1 MATINIPRM
10 DVPSP
15 RMPQGRIQTFSG
27 DAQLDRAENEMA
39 GAGLDLLGALVGLGA
54 KLSAQQGQDELNR
67 VLIAYEDAKAQKI
80 AELQN
85 FPKEAQIIPDTDS
98 QDRKPDI
105 TRRTDNAQL
114 LKSLPNT
121 EDFRTW
127 RKEYLDNKALPGMK
141 SKQAKEAL
149 VNKINADS
157 IEIDAKLADFDYK
170 TSKARLADS
179 YNVRLQQDIAGGNR
193 QNAAVTVLEMQ
204 QIGMLNETDKNN
216 MLDSTFAVIKSNEVL
231 NAALQASFAKS
242 GYGDDKAGKA
252 ILEGNKTF
260 VDHKGAEREY
270 DTADA
275 KKRFD
280 AAFKD
285 QRQAFTTQMDEQY
298 ARSEDQAVQLYTA
311 GTLSNAW
318 VEKTFKD
325 IPGTSG
331 RSRQQYWLGQVKSL
345 NNGTSGKGSPMITDV
360 LNLVQNP
367 FMDKSVKQEKLLQ
380 MASKNPDGM
389 TPDDMKY
396 YSGLIEDAQ
405 KRIDP
410 SVMSTLNIFNEAK
423 TKAEAIAKKKPKE
436 GNTQLQKLYEIERST
451 LRSLADIGNETDV
464 VKRDQKV
471 KKLQDDLVKITSNL
485 KILNLYEGTSQEVG
499 DKVVIAESSGGR
511 YDIKY
516 DEKLSQMKNAY
527 SDVIAS
533 SSEGKN
539 VIKQVTE
546 YENKVLQSIFPD
558 ISSSE
563 MVRGTDGKF
572 GHVISAT
579 KIKAA
584 NAKVIG
590 GNTVVRF
597 DKDEKGNNVLQYL
610 TNSKD
615 VNNNP
620 VFQTYKIAPN
630 RSNIQSNMESIDATQ
645 NVFDK
650 LYGGF

>member
-1 MATINIPRM
+1 M
-10 DVPSP
+10 DTPSP
-15 RMPQGRIQTFSG
+15 RMPQGRIQNYSG
-27 DAQLDRAENEMA
+27 DARLDQAKDERTAA
-39 GAGLDLLGALVGLGA
+39 GMNLLGALAGLGA
-54 KLSAQQGQDELNR
+54 QLSAQNGQDEYNR
-67 VLIAYEDAKAQKI
+67 ALIAYKDAEAQKLT
-80 AELQN
+80 ELQN
-85 FPKEAQIIPDTDS
+85 FPKEAQAIETGTTEFDDRVAS
-98 QDRKPDI
+98 QA
-105 TRRTDNAQL
+105 NL
-114 LKSLPNT
+114 LKALPNT
-121 EDFRTW
+121 DDFRTW

-141 SKQAKEAL
+141 SKQAKQAL
-149 VNKINADS
+149 IDKVDTDS
-157 IEIDAKLADFDYK
+157 IETDAKLADFDYK

-179 YNVRLQQDIAGGNR
+179 YNVRLQQDISGGSR
-193 QNAAVTVLEMQ
+193 QNVAVTVLEMQ

-216 MLDSTFAVIKSNEVL
+216 MLDSSFAVIQSNEVL

-252 ILEGNKTF
+252 ILEKNKTF
-260 VDHKGAEREY
+260 VDHKGNEREY

-275 KKRFD
+275 RKRFD
-280 AAFKD
+280 TAFKD
-285 QRQAFTTQMDEQY
+285 QRQAFTTQMDEQF
-298 ARSEDQAVQLYTA
+298 ARSEDQAALLFSS
-311 GTLSNAW
+311 GKLSNEW
-318 VEKTFKD
+318 VEKTFQD

-331 RSRQQYWLGQVKSL
+331 ENKQRYWLGQVKSL
-345 NNGTSGKGSPMITDV
+345 NSGKSGNGSPMLTEV
-360 LNLVQNP
+360 LNLAQNP
-367 FMDKSVKQEKLLQ
+367 FMDKSVKQEKLLKL
-380 MASKNPDGM
+380 AKDNSDGI

-423 TKAEAIAKKKPKE
+423 TKAETIAKKKPEE
-436 GNTQLQKLYEIERST
+436 GNTQLQKLYEIERSA

-471 KKLQDDLVKITSNL
+471 KKLQDDLVKITSDL
-485 KILNLYEGTSQEVG
+485 KILNLYEGTPQEVG
-499 DKVVIAESSGGR
+499 DKVVIAESRGGR

-516 DEKLSQMKNAY
+516 DEKLSQMKGAY
-527 SDVIAS
+527 SDIIAS
-533 SSEGKN
+533 SSAGKN

-572 GHVISAT
+572 GHVIPAT

-615 VNNNP
+615 ANNNP

-630 RSNIQSNMESIDATQ
+630 RSNIQSSLESIDATQ
-645 NVFDK
+645 KVFDN